1 PAGEIPE
8 EVRDIHLLAY
18 GRVPTA
24 GAPLLQQC
32 VQRPPELR
40 DQILWR
46 NAGGRSAPPDRFH
59 ATLSVMQIQEVA
71 SLELGDLN
79 AMKDHCLRCPPDLE
93 STCQES
99 TVKIHL
105 FAPRVVRAF
114 AAECWVEGTHA

>member
-1 PAGEIPE
+1 MRTVSVWVMASPASRACLRIFSESPAGEIPE

-46 NAGGRSAPPDRFH
+46 NAGGRSALPDRFH

-71 SLELGDLN
+71 SLELGGLN
-79 AMKDHCLRCPPDLE
+79 
-93 STCQES
+93 
-99 TVKIHL
+99 
-105 FAPRVVRAF
+105 
-114 AAECWVEGTHA
+114 